1 MPLVEVFR
9 PTSEP
14 ELMAVVAML
23 EARQIPCH
31 VQNSGYGS
39 PFPGLETI
47 SFFQRVIMVPEER
60 ASAALELIRDFQN
73 QQIYLD
79 PAWRQRRML
88 SGSKRQRDSG
98 PALGQFQER
107 YTVAAEDLSRY
118 VEKSTAYEAIRTP
131 ITVHS

>member
-79 PAWRQRRML
+79 PA
-88 SGSKRQRDSG
+88 
-98 PALGQFQER
+98 
-107 YTVAAEDLSRY
+107 
-118 VEKSTAYEAIRTP
+118 
-131 ITVHS
+131 